1 MKLNKLIT
9 LNRELRARNLNLT
22 DYALLSYLEDK
33 QDWIPPREL
42 SELLCTSY
50 ANIFLIVDKLGP
62 LVHKERGQD
71 ARCVFL
77 CLTAEGYT
85 AMDQIRAAIDEG
97 EA

>member
-1 MKLNKLIT
+1 MKPNQLIT
-9 LNRELRARNLNLT
+9 LYRELRARKLNLT
-22 DYALLSYLEDK
+22 DYALLSYLEEK
-33 QDWIPPREL
+33 QDWIQHREL

-50 ANIFLIVDKLGP
+50 TNISHIVDKLGP

-71 ARCVFL
+71 TRCVFL
-77 CLTAEGYT
+77 CLTEDGYT